1 MEERQE
7 SPPMRKKYDSAF
19 KAKIAMEEIR
29 GEKSVQ
35 EIAGMYGIHPN
46 VFFCIDIQSQYNGR
60 NK

>member
-1 MEERQE
+1 
-7 SPPMRKKYDSAF
+7 MRKKYDSAF

-46 VFFCIDIQSQYNGR
+46 VFFCIDIQFQYNGR